1 MAMPL
6 RWKAPPPGGGHPA
19 RHRRGGAAQPQLGF
33 RAPSSRWALTS
44 AGTPGAL
51 TFSAATRS
59 GMELGTGRHPLARSS
74 ANAGVPGQFLLRR
87 RDDLRSWAHPAVAPR
102 PGRPDCSSSS
112 SCPTSAPTT
121 SPWSASTRRS
131 GENRRRWRA
140 LRSTAAAGGTGWRGT
155 ASRAPEGFRGDVRW
169 AFRRHLRRAAG
180 EPRSVPSHRNGVDH
194 RSRAESARGGGHG
207 HRRRKRSVWTR
218 AG

>member
-19 RHRRGGAAQPQLGF
+19 RHRRGGAAQPQVGF
-33 RAPSSRWALTS
+33 RAPSSRDWALTS

-87 RDDLRSWAHPAVAPR
+87 RDDLRSWAHPAVALR

-112 SCPTSAPTT
+112 FIDLELNPPAVVATVTGVGNDPY
-121 SPWSASTRRS
+121 
-131 GENRRRWRA
+131 GLA
-140 LRSTAAAGGTGWRGT
+140 LVERDA
-155 ASRAPEGFRGDVRW
+155 
-169 AFRRHLRRAAG
+169 
-180 EPRSVPSHRNGVDH
+180 N
-194 RSRAESARGGGHG
+194 
-207 HRRRKRSVWTR
+207 
-218 AG
+218 